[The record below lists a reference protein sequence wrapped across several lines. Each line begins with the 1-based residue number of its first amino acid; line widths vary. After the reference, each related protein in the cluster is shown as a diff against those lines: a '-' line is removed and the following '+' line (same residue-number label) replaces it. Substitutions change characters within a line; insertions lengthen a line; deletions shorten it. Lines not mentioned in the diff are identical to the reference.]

1 MTPNITLHRSF
12 IETESVFKIG
22 GENEPVEGPVAYP
35 DRKLRG
41 GYYTPDSI
49 ADVMAEWIALSS
61 PTRILEPSAGDGA
74 FIQSLITKLSQSAR
88 ITAIE
93 LSGEEAVSAKR
104 RGDGQIDVFCGD
116 FFSWYEANS
125 PDQYFDAVIGN
136 PPFIRYQD
144 FPERHREVS
153 FALMREIGL
162 NPNRLTNAWAPFV
175 AVGARALRE
184 GGLLAMVLPAELLQ
198 VGYAAELRKFLA
210 GEFSD
215 LKLITFREIVF
226 PKIQQETV
234 IVLGVK
240 GRRQKAGVSFIEL
253 DSASALTVER
263 LHKNSDHVNDL
274 QHDKEKWL
282 QYYLS
287 NTELG
292 LVREIEESG
301 TFRPLGEYADVDVGI
316 VTGRN
321 QFFVLSEDQVERME
335 LGQWTIP
342 LVGRSFQIPGLTIY
356 RDEWDRLA
364 EGGHKCYLLQLGSLD
379 RDELSSEAL
388 KYVQWGEE
396 QGFHK
401 GYKCRIRMPKW
412 WNVPS
417 VWTPDAF
424 LLRQIHKGPRII
436 SNGSGAVCTDTIHRI
451 RTKGWVSG
459 KDLAAVS
466 MNSLTSAFSEIRG
479 RSYGGGVLEL
489 EPTEAES
496 LPFPAPAS
504 TLDIDEL
511 DSLVR
516 TRAIS
521 EAIEQID
528 RETLQSEGLAPS
540 EIATLRA
547 IWRKMSGRR
556 IRRKRRR
563 TQ

>member
-1 MTPNITLHRSF
+1 MISDVIPHRSF
-12 IETESVFKIG
+12 IETESVFKVG
-22 GENEPVEGPVAYP
+22 GENGLIDGLVKYS
-35 DRKLRG
+35 DKKLRG
-41 GYYTPDSI
+41 GYYTPESI
-49 ADVMAEWIALSS
+49 TEVLSEWVALAS

-74 FIQSLITKLSQSAR
+74 FIQSLLTKLAQSAS

-93 LSGEEAVSAKR
+93 LSIEEAELAKE
-104 RGDGQIDVFCGD
+104 RGNGQIDVFCGD

-125 PDQYFDAVIGN
+125 PDRYFDVVIGN

-153 FALMREIGL
+153 FTLMREIGL
-162 NPNRLTNAWAPFV
+162 NPNRLTNAWVPFV
-175 AVGARALRE
+175 AVAARALRE

-215 LKLITFREIVF
+215 LKIVTFREIVF
-226 PKIQQETV
+226 PKIQQETI

-240 GRRQKAGVSFIEL
+240 GRCQNSEVSFIEL
-253 DSASALTVER
+253 DDASALTIER
-263 LHKNSDHVNDL
+263 LHKNSNHVNDL
-274 QHDKEKWL
+274 HHDKEKWL

-287 NTELG
+287 SAELG

-335 LGQWTIP
+335 LGQWAIP

-379 RDELSSEAL
+379 RNELSSESL
-388 KYVQWGEE
+388 KYVEWGED
-396 QGFHK
+396 QGFHE

-424 LLRQIHKGPRII
+424 MLRQIHKGPRII

-459 KDLAAVS
+459 EDLAAVS
-466 MNSLTSAFSEIRG
+466 MNSLTSAFAEIRG

-489 EPTEAES
+489 EPTEAEA
-496 LPFPAPAS
+496 LPFPNPTS
-504 TLDIDEL
+504 NLDIDEL

-516 TRAIS
+516 NGAVLETV
-521 EAIEQID
+521 EQID
-528 RETLQSEGLAPS
+528 RETLESEGLTS
-540 EIATLRA
+540 SDIATLRD
-547 IWRKMSGRR
+547 IWQKMSGRR

-563 TQ
+563 AQ

>member
-1 MTPNITLHRSF
+1 MIAEAIPHRSF

-22 GENEPVEGPVAYP
+22 SESEPAGGTVTYP

-49 ADVMAEWIALSS
+49 AEALAEWVSLKS
-61 PTRILEPSAGDGA
+61 PTRVLEPSAGDGA
-74 FIQSLITKLSQSAR
+74 FIQALSPRLARSAR

-93 LSGEEAVSAKR
+93 LSSEDAILADG
-104 RGDGQIDVFCGD
+104 RGGGQTDTFCGD
-116 FFSWYEANS
+116 FFSWYEANT

-136 PPFIRYQD
+136 PPFIRFQD

-153 FALMREIGL
+153 FELMREIGL

-175 AVGARALRE
+175 AVGSRALRE

-215 LKLITFREIVF
+215 LKIVTFREIVF
-226 PKIQQETV
+226 PKIQQETI
-234 IVLGVK
+234 IVLGIK
-240 GRRQKAGVSFIEL
+240 GRGRSPEVSFIEL
-253 DSASALTVER
+253 DNGSDLSVER
-263 LHKNSDHVNDL
+263 LNGVSEYVNDL
-274 QHDKEKWL
+274 RHDKEKWL

-287 NTELG
+287 NRELG

-301 TFRPLGEYADVDVGI
+301 AFRPLGEYADVDVGI

-321 QFFVLSEDQVERME
+321 QFFVLSEDQVERMD

-342 LVGRSFQIPGLTIY
+342 LVGRSFQIPGLAIY
-356 RDEWDRLA
+356 RDDWDRLA
-364 EGGHKCYLLQLGSLD
+364 EDGHKCFLLQLGDLE
-379 RDELSSEAL
+379 RGELSSSAL
-388 KYVQWGEE
+388 EYVQWGEA
-396 QGFHK
+396 QGFNK

-417 VWTPDAF
+417 VWIPDAF
-424 LLRQIHKGPRII
+424 LLRQIHRGPRII
-436 SNGSGAVCTDTIHRI
+436 SNGSGAVCTDTIHRL
-451 RTKGWVSG
+451 RTKGWVTG
-459 KDLAAVS
+459 RDLAAVS
-466 MNSLTSAFSEIRG
+466 MNSLTSAFAEIRG

-489 EPTEAES
+489 EPSEAES
-496 LPFPAPAS
+496 LPIPAPTAA
-504 TLDIDEL
+504 LDIDKL

-516 TRAIS
+516 SGNTSA
-521 EAIEQID
+521 AVDQID
-528 RETLQSEGLAPS
+528 RETALSAGLSAS
-540 EIATLRA
+540 DVETLRN
-547 IWRKMSGRR
+547 IWQKMSERR